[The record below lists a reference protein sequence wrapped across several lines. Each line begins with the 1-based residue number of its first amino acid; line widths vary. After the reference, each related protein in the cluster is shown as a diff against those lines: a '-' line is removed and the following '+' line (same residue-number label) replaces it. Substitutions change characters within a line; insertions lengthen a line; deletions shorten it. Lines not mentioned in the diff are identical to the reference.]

1 MLENNKEKF
10 EEEKT
15 RLKNNQEINDATT
28 DEKAPEGF
36 IHLHVLTEYSL
47 GRSVAKIKELVREA
61 KRLGMTHLAITD
73 AGNIHAVPLFCNE
86 CHQQG
91 LVPIIGCEL
100 QVVCHTAITER
111 QITTVPSTATPA
123 PNPTVS
129 APQVPAAAPSPRT
142 CPMVVL
148 CCSVQGYFNLLQLL
162 TLSHTRPQ
170 PEPDQSGEEKFFAGN
185 PGYVTPAELQTHSCG
200 LVLLSG
206 GADSELN
213 QLLLEGAYTQAQALV
228 QEWQRTFY
236 KSFYLEIQEHGRPEE
251 KVINQLLQK
260 LGREQDLELIATNDV
275 RYVHKEDAELL
286 TQMQALKEH
295 RTILEPAPAAA
306 VNHHL
311 CSAKELAEL
320 QAAYPQALANT
331 RTLVHS
337 LIDSDVISFFI
348 EQDNNLDEAVNLL
361 RAETKKTNPDQ
372 KLQDLCAA
380 GLKKLY
386 PHGELPMKERL
397 MQELQTIFKLQQS
410 AKFIQA
416 YQTLQNIR
424 QLGHQAFLEPGPV
437 YGSLVAYLLGLT
449 PLDPVRFQLQGE
461 KFLYQKDGQKLS
473 RSLRCCYL
481 DNTLKIS
488 QLQACLVPLYG
499 KGRVVPCFFWRRLPF
514 NFFVQRL
521 ARYYQL
527 PRETA
532 AKLQALCFGKRPA
545 PNLGTTA
552 KREKFLSS
560 IPKLRQFLQQEPLC
574 ARIFNSAYR
583 LTGLSDRRL
592 FRNNANLILL
602 PPDQEPEKY
611 LPLDRVQITTWVP
624 CAATS
629 GQLTSADT
637 TSKHESTWKRETDAT
652 LVSHYDEA
660 AASAWG
666 FTIFHRRHS
675 LHLKILDKLTR
686 SLAAKKITLDFTRL
700 PLDDAQVF
708 RFLNRDS
715 LIGIFPPMDE
725 SGIVRRYLRD
735 LAPENFNDL
744 IIFAALT
751 SSGTMLHSCR
761 PAIYLQLR
769 RGGYLMP
776 ESSLSDYQEYPCVL
790 LGEPLLEETDGLI
803 LYEEQVQQL
812 VAASSKFS
820 ERESVELVRALTDG
834 NHQVLDQFRRSK
846 FTASADQDKR
856 ENDHISIMY
865 SNTYSDADDI
875 CYEILKNRPPIIS
888 KTRAAAA
895 ALEIYQRAYVKYYY
909 PTEFLAAYTAALRE

>member
-1 MLENNKEKF
+1 MLENN
-10 EEEKT
+10 
-15 RLKNNQEINDATT
+15 QEIDNTTT
-28 DEKAPEGF
+28 DEKAPGSF
-36 IHLHVLTEYSL
+36 VHLHVLTEYSL

-100 QVVCHTAITER
+100 QVVCHTAT
-111 QITTVPSTATPA
+111 
-123 PNPTVS
+123 
-129 APQVPAAAPSPRT
+129 AAPSPRT

-170 PEPDQSGEEKFFAGN
+170 PEPDQSGEEKFFAAD

-213 QLLLEGAYTQAQALV
+213 QLLLEGAYAQAQALV

-236 KSFYLEIQEHGRPEE
+236 KSFYLEIQDHGRPEE
-251 KVINQLLQK
+251 KMVNRLLQK

-286 TQMQALKEH
+286 TQVQALQEH

-306 VNHHL
+306 AHHHL
-311 CSAKELAEL
+311 CSAKELTEL

-361 RAETKKTNPDQ
+361 LAETKKTNPDQ

-386 PHGELPMKERL
+386 PLGELPVKERL

-416 YQTLQNIR
+416 CQTLQNIR
-424 QLGHQAFLEPGPV
+424 QLGQQAFLEPGPV

-461 KFLYQKDGQKLS
+461 KFLYQKDGQNLS
-473 RSLRCCYL
+473 HSLRCCYL
-481 DNTLKIS
+481 DNTLKIP
-488 QLQACLVPLYG
+488 QLQACLEPLYG

-514 NFFVQRL
+514 TFFIQRL
-521 ARYYQL
+521 SRYYQL

-552 KREKFLSS
+552 EREKFLSS

-611 LPLDRVQITTWVP
+611 LPLDRVPITTWVP

-629 GQLTSADT
+629 GQRTSSNHT
-637 TSKHESTWKRETDAT
+637 GKHARIDPAWKRESDAT

-675 LHLKILDKLTR
+675 LHLKVLDKLTR

-715 LIGIFPPMDE
+715 LIGIFPPMGE